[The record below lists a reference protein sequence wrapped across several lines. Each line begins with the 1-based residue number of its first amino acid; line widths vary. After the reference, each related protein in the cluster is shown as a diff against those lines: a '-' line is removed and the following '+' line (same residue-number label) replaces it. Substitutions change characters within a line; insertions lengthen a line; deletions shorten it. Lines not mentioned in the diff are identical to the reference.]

1 MTRAR
6 DQTGGFNP
14 LFLHAEEKT
23 MLTPEGISHATTFSL
38 PLALKPGATVNSAA
52 DPKLREAAKE
62 MEATFLSMLL
72 KQMRES
78 LEPDGGLFPGDT
90 GDVQGGLFDL
100 YMSKHLADAGGVGM
114 ASALLLQMHAT
125 APKTHTDAPAL
136 PPRGYAAPTP
146 RT

>member
-1 MTRAR
+1 
-6 DQTGGFNP
+6 
-14 LFLHAEEKT
+14 
-23 MLTPEGISHATTFSL
+23 MLTPEAISHATTFSPPL
-38 PLALKPGATVNSAA
+38 PLTLGATVKKTA
-52 DPKLREAAKE
+52 DAKVREAAKE

-114 ASALLLQMHAT
+114 ADALLRQMQAA
-125 APKTHTDAPAL
+125 APKTHTNAPAI